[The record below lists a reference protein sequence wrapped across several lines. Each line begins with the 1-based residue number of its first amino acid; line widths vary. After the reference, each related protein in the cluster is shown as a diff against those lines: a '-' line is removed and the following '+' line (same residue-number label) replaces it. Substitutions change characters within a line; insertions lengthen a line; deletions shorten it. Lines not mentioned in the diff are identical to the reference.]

1 MIRVVHKIDKLK
13 SSSVRIVEPKLI
25 CLDLVSIIDL
35 NRVSIILFLRII
47 SACVSIFFPKSLQF
61 FQLAVSRFTYYFC
74 VISDFP
80 YFFYGGGGWWWR
92 ERRWDGGMINLSI
105 LLVLTVNWNF
115 FMSTYTFFSIPLICS
130 FNVPTYFMPS
140 AYFGVIKKSFTFVL
154 IGLMRHLA
162 KYSINGIILI
172 QSPFIIPV

>member
-25 CLDLVSIIDL
+25 CLDLVSIIEL
-35 NRVSIILFLRII
+35 NRLSIILFLRII

-80 YFFYGGGGWWWR
+80 YFFLWGRVVVVEGEEVRLRY
-92 ERRWDGGMINLSI
+92 D
-105 LLVLTVNWNF
+105 
-115 FMSTYTFFSIPLICS
+115 
-130 FNVPTYFMPS
+130 
-140 AYFGVIKKSFTFVL
+140 KSFYFVGVNFQL
-154 IGLMRHLA
+154 KFLYEHIHFLFHSTNL
-162 KYSINGIILI
+162 
-172 QSPFIIPV
+172 QF